1 MPWLDVSLPTWE
13 LELADGVVK
22 WNTALQLA
30 MGDPAWVDLLW
41 DAEARTIGIRA
52 VNAPLGIP
60 VVKEPSGSEYK
71 LDSSE
76 SLEAVGVP
84 VDVTVRGEPSVFKP
98 TVFPSGWLPGD
109 RETIYY
115 LAVPE

>member
-52 VNAPLGIP
+52 VNAPLG
-60 VVKEPSGSEYK
+60 
-71 LDSSE
+71 
-76 SLEAVGVP
+76 GVP